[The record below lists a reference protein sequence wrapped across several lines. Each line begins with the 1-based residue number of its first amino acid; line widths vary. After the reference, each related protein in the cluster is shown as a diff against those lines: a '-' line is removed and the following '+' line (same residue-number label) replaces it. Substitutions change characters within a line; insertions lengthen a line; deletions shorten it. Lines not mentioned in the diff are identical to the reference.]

1 MLVTSPSNR
10 RLFVE
15 CLRDCLQQKQ
25 AEGLWTLK
33 KEHYR
38 CRWAAGKA
46 FAVLVR
52 AVIASGSS
60 ASPVSES
67 AATRPTFLET

>member
-1 MLVTSPSNR
+1 M
-10 RLFVE
+10 
-15 CLRDCLQQKQ
+15 
-25 AEGLWTLK
+25 LK

-38 CRWAAGKA
+38 CRWVAGKA
-46 FAVLVR
+46 FAVLVL